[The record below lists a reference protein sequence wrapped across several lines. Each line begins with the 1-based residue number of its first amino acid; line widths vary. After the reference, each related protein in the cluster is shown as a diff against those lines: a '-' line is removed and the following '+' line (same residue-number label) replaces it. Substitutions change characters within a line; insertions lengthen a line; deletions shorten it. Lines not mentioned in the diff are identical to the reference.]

1 MLYNWET
8 GLQPERCSD
17 LGDVLGTE
25 QIRHLCC
32 RSGCTVVVLSSGKI
46 FRRVDGKPP
55 GQFPYFKEQEIH
67 FAACGTSQVLFV
79 SATGSILQSQVNSKR
94 CANNLRGITL
104 SKPQLFRSLSGS
116 NIIQVTCGNNHSLAL
131 SKDGQVFAWG
141 QNTFGQLGLGTRGRL
156 SCDPQ
161 TVKSFSGVPVA
172 QITAGGEHSFA
183 LTVSGTV
190 FAWGRNNHGQL
201 GLDDTEDTLTPKHV
215 QILSCKST
223 IFISCGE
230 EHTAVLTK
238 DGFVLTFGAGAH
250 GQLGHNS
257 TRDEIKPRLVGGL
270 FGRKVSQIACGS
282 YHTLAL
288 VSSTGTIYSFG
299 CGEIIRLGNG
309 QTSEHSVPLPINLID
324 TASNGGA
331 DNGGSIKRGVRK
343 IFAGGKFSFAECYD
357 EENLLSSLEESL
369 LTLKRIVP
377 LTNLLEEKLC
387 KNTKKAIIRGYSSSP
402 IMNASFLDTSK
413 DNHFKT
419 SRMLPGLDMSLV
431 YLNFE
436 NLAKDTSLLSQVTNA
451 ILTKLIPS
459 LPRSPASLEA
469 LRVYLVLPAL
479 IAVLDEPESSML
491 TEALTTAILSLEGSY
506 FKVLECWWK
515 AIPVYFF
522 KRLVRIYHDESKQL
536 LHLAMTDISN
546 DIPELKKSLQ
556 ILQTL
561 YKVNSTRDNQIPER
575 RFNIPVM
582 KIFQEI
588 WPFVV
593 RNFPRFQIRLD
604 EFMNEWISD
613 IYLVFTSRMMYGVH
627 SHALQWARLHH
638 TALRKILGQLIPY
651 PCIFNIDTK
660 LAYLKLETEI
670 MQNNAIEL
678 QVTVSRTSV
687 LQDIIQWYR
696 SQYGLVDFTGLEV
709 TFNNESGYGHGV
721 TQEFFTNFS
730 KELQD
735 DTSIFEHCSESGFLW
750 FPSRETGSDDVFHL
764 VGILCGIVLSNDFV
778 ANFHLPLALYKKLLH
793 VQPTLEDLKEFL
805 PTEGASLQYVLDY
818 EYDDIEEVLGQHFT
832 VIKVTEDGAT
842 VEQELIADGAN
853 TLVQKHN
860 RKQFVE
866 AYVDYKLNTAVEK
879 QFKAFFEG
887 FRRGFP
893 LPIVDLFHPE
903 ELMAIIHGNTN
914 YEWELLEQNAVYEG
928 YFPTSRIILY
938 FWEIFESLLE
948 EEKKQLI
955 AFLSGSERIP
965 AGGIGRFIITI
976 ISPLNIDDPDLS
988 YPCAITCSKSL
999 ELPNYSNKDLLRER
1013 LLHAIECREFYNA

>member
-104 SKPQLFRSLSGS
+104 SKPQLFRSLSGN

-141 QNTFGQLGLGTRGRL
+141 QNTFGQLGLGTRGPL

-299 CGEIIRLGNG
+299 CGEMIRLGNG
-309 QTSEHSVPLPINLID
+309 QTSEHSVPLPINLMD

-357 EENLLSSLEESL
+357 EENLLSSQEESL

-419 SRMLPGLDMSLV
+419 SQMLSGLDMSLV

-469 LRVYLVLPAL
+469 LRVYLVLPEL
-479 IAVLDEPESSML
+479 IAVLDGPKSSKL
-491 TEALTTAILSLEGSY
+491 TESLTTAILSLEGSY

-515 AIPVYFF
+515 AIPLYFF

-536 LHLAMTDISN
+536 LHLAMTDISKN
-546 DIPELKKSLQ
+546 ISELKKSLQ

-561 YKVNSTRDNQIPER
+561 YKVNSTRDDQIRER
-575 RFNIPVM
+575 RFNIPVIKM
-582 KIFQEI
+582 FEELF
-588 WPFVV
+588 WAFVV
-593 RNFPRFQIRLD
+593 RNVPGIQIRLD
-604 EFMNEWISD
+604 QFMYE
-613 IYLVFTSRMMYGVH
+613 MMYGFQSH
-627 SHALQWARLHH
+627 SLQWAKLHLA
-638 TALRKILGQLIPY
+638 ALRKILGQLIPY

-660 LAYLKLETEI
+660 LAYLKLETQI
-670 MQNNAIEL
+670 MQNNASQL
-678 QVTVSRTSV
+678 QVTVSRTSA

-696 SQYGLVDFTGLEV
+696 TQYGRADFTALRV
-709 TFNNESGYGHGV
+709 TFNNESCYGHGV
-721 TQEFFTNFS
+721 TQEFFTLFS

-750 FPSRETGSDDVFHL
+750 FPSRESGLDDVFHL
-764 VGILCGIVLSNDFV
+764 VGILCGIALFNSHI
-778 ANFHLPLALYKKLLH
+778 ANFHFPLALYKKLLH
-793 VQPTLEDLKEFL
+793 VQPTLEDLKEFS
-805 PTEGASLQYVLDY
+805 PTHGASLQYVLDY
-818 EYDDIEEVLGQHFT
+818 EYDDIEEELGQNFT
-832 VIKVTEDGAT
+832 VNTEEGAI
-842 VEQELIADGAN
+842 VELIADGAN
-853 TLVQKHN
+853 ILVQKHN

-866 AYVDYKLNTAVEK
+866 AYVDYKLNTAVEN
-879 QFKAFFEG
+879 QFRAFFEG
-887 FRRGFP
+887 FKRGFP

-928 YFPTSRIILY
+928 YFPTDRIILY
-938 FWEIFESLLE
+938 FWEVFESLLE

-955 AFLSGSERIP
+955 AFLSGSERIL
-965 AGGIGRFIITI
+965 AGGIGRFIIRI
-976 ISPLNIDDPDLS
+976 FRPRNFDDPDLS
-988 YPCAITCSKSL
+988 YPRAYTCSKSL
-999 ELPNYSNKDLLRER
+999 ELPNYSNKDLLRVR
-1013 LLHAIECREFYNA
+1013 LLHAIECLEFCAAPP

>member
-55 GQFPYFKEQEIH
+55 GQFPYFKEKEIH
-67 FAACGTSQVLFV
+67 FVACGTSQVLFV

-104 SKPQLFRSLSGS
+104 SKPQLFRSLSES

-141 QNTFGQLGLGTRGRL
+141 QNTFGQLGLGTRGPL

-288 VSSTGTIYSFG
+288 VSSTGTVYSFG
-299 CGEIIRLGNG
+299 CGEMIRLGNG
-309 QTSEHSVPLPINLID
+309 QTSEHSVPLPINLMD

-331 DNGGSIKRGVRK
+331 DNGSSIKRGVRK

-357 EENLLSSLEESL
+357 EENLLSSQEESL

-377 LTNLLEEKLC
+377 LTNLF
-387 KNTKKAIIRGYSSSP
+387 TKKAIIRGYSSSP

-419 SRMLPGLDMSLV
+419 SQMLSGLDMSLV

-469 LRVYLVLPAL
+469 LRVYLVLPEL
-479 IAVLDEPESSML
+479 IAVLDGPKSSKL
-491 TEALTTAILSLEGSY
+491 TESLTTAILSLEGSY
-506 FKVLECWWK
+506 FKVLGK
-515 AIPVYFF
+515 GF
-522 KRLVRIYHDESKQL
+522 
-536 LHLAMTDISN
+536 IS
-546 DIPELKKSLQ
+546 
-556 ILQTL
+556 
-561 YKVNSTRDNQIPER
+561 
-575 RFNIPVM
+575 
-582 KIFQEI
+582 
-588 WPFVV
+588 
-593 RNFPRFQIRLD
+593 
-604 EFMNEWISD
+604 
-613 IYLVFTSRMMYGVH
+613 
-627 SHALQWARLHH
+627 
-638 TALRKILGQLIPY
+638 
-651 PCIFNIDTK
+651 
-660 LAYLKLETEI
+660 
-670 MQNNAIEL
+670 
-678 QVTVSRTSV
+678 
-687 LQDIIQWYR
+687 
-696 SQYGLVDFTGLEV
+696 
-709 TFNNESGYGHGV
+709 
-721 TQEFFTNFS
+721 
-730 KELQD
+730 
-735 DTSIFEHCSESGFLW
+735 EH
-750 FPSRETGSDDVFHL
+750 
-764 VGILCGIVLSNDFV
+764 
-778 ANFHLPLALYKKLLH
+778 
-793 VQPTLEDLKEFL
+793 
-805 PTEGASLQYVLDY
+805 
-818 EYDDIEEVLGQHFT
+818 
-832 VIKVTEDGAT
+832 
-842 VEQELIADGAN
+842 
-853 TLVQKHN
+853 
-860 RKQFVE
+860 
-866 AYVDYKLNTAVEK
+866 
-879 QFKAFFEG
+879 
-887 FRRGFP
+887 
-893 LPIVDLFHPE
+893 
-903 ELMAIIHGNTN
+903 
-914 YEWELLEQNAVYEG
+914 
-928 YFPTSRIILY
+928 
-938 FWEIFESLLE
+938 
-948 EEKKQLI
+948 
-955 AFLSGSERIP
+955 
-965 AGGIGRFIITI
+965 
-976 ISPLNIDDPDLS
+976 LNITKIS
-988 YPCAITCSKSL
+988 VVC
-999 ELPNYSNKDLLRER
+999 N
-1013 LLHAIECREFYNA
+1013 

>member
-55 GQFPYFKEQEIH
+55 GQFPYSKDQKIH

-141 QNTFGQLGLGTRGRL
+141 QNTFGQLGLGTRGPL
-156 SCDPQ
+156 PCDPQ

-288 VSSTGTIYSFG
+288 VSSTGTVYSFG
-299 CGEIIRLGNG
+299 CGEMIRLGNG

-331 DNGGSIKRGVRK
+331 DNGSSIKRGVRK

-357 EENLLSSLEESL
+357 EENLLSSQEESL

-377 LTNLLEEKLC
+377 LTNLF
-387 KNTKKAIIRGYSSSP
+387 TKKAIIRGYSSSP

-419 SRMLPGLDMSLV
+419 SQMLSGLDMSLV

-469 LRVYLVLPAL
+469 LRVYLVLPEL
-479 IAVLDEPESSML
+479 IAVLDGPKSSKL
-491 TEALTTAILSLEGSY
+491 TESLTTAILSLEGSY

-536 LHLAMTDISN
+536 LHLAMTDISKN
-546 DIPELKKSLQ
+546 TSELKKSLQ

-561 YKVNSTRDNQIPER
+561 YKVNSTRDDQIREW
-575 RFNIPVM
+575 RFNIPVIKM
-582 KIFQEI
+582 FKELF
-588 WPFVV
+588 WAFVV
-593 RNFPRFQIRLD
+593 RKLPGIQIPLD
-604 EFMNEWISD
+604 QFINE
-613 IYLVFTSRMMYGVH
+613 MMYGFQ
-627 SHALQWARLHH
+627 SYSLQWAKLHLA
-638 TALRKILGQLIPY
+638 ALRKILGQLIPY

-660 LAYLKLETEI
+660 LAYLKLETQI
-670 MQNNAIEL
+670 MQNNAIQP
-678 QVTVSRTSV
+678 QVTVSRTSA

-696 SQYGLVDFTGLEV
+696 TQYGLADFTALLV
-709 TFNNESGYGHGV
+709 TFNNESCYGHGV
-721 TQEFFTNFS
+721 TQEFFTLLS
-730 KELQD
+730 KDLQD
-735 DTSIFEHCSESGFLW
+735 DTSIFEHYSESGFLW
-750 FPSRETGSDDVFHL
+750 FPSRESGSDDVFHL
-764 VGILCGIVLSNDFV
+764 VGTLCGIALFNGHI
-778 ANFHLPLALYKKLLH
+778 ANFHFPLALYKKLLH
-793 VQPTLEDLKEFL
+793 VQPTLEDLKEFS
-805 PTEGASLQYVLDY
+805 PTHGASLQYVLDY
-818 EYDDIEEVLGQHFT
+818 EYDDIEEELGQNFT
-832 VIKVTEDGAT
+832 VIKDTEEGAI
-842 VEQELIADGAN
+842 VELIADGAN

-866 AYVDYKLNTAVEK
+866 AYVDYKLNTAVEN
-879 QFKAFFEG
+879 QFKAFFDG

-914 YEWELLEQNAVYEG
+914 YEWELLKQNAMYQG
-928 YFPTSRIILY
+928 YFPTDRIILY
-938 FWEIFESLLE
+938 FWEVFESLLE

-955 AFLSGSERIP
+955 AFLSGSERIL
-965 AGGIGRFIITI
+965 AGGIGRFIIKI
-976 ISPLNIDDPDLS
+976 LRPRNVDDPDLS
-988 YPCAITCSKSL
+988 YPRAYTCTKSL
-999 ELPNYSNKDLLRER
+999 ELPNYSNKDLLRVR
-1013 LLHAIECREFYNA
+1013 LLHAIECLEFCAVPP